1 VNVGCPKESFPGE
14 TRVALSPAVVPAI
27 EKLGLKVVVESGA
40 GLASGYTDVAYKEA
54 GATVGT
60 RADAFGTEIVA
71 QVRAVG
77 AYESSAS
84 ADLGSL
90 RAGQVVVGLCNCLAE
105 PEPMKALA
113 ERKVIT
119 FAMELVPRITRAQS
133 MDVLSSQASI
143 AGYKAVL
150 LAANELPKLFPM
162 MSTAAGTIQPAKVLV
177 MGAGVAGLQAIATA
191 RRLGAVVSAYDIRSA
206 VKEQIESLG
215 AKFVELDLPTED
227 METSG
232 GYAKEQSEE
241 FLAKQREALG
251 KVIAEN
257 DVIITTAQVPGK
269 KAPVLVTEEMV
280 AGMSQG
286 SVIVD
291 LAAEQGGNCAVTVEG
306 QTITTGNGVRV
317 IGPKNVPGTVQKDAS
332 QVYAK
337 NIATFLKEIAPEGQL
352 VLDPENQ
359 VITDTL
365 VTNEG
370 DIANNRVRE
379 ILGMAPL
386 APPAAP
392 EPEPAPETAPE
403 PETEK
408 KEGDAS

>member
-1 VNVGCPKESFPGE
+1 MNVGCPKESFPGE

-40 GLASGYTDVAYKEA
+40 GLASGYTDAAYKEA

-60 RADAFGTEIVA
+60 RADAFGADIVA

-77 AYESSAS
+77 AYEGSAS

-90 RAGQVVVGLCNCLAE
+90 RTGQVVIGQCNSLAE

-113 ERKVIT
+113 ERGVIT

-191 RRLGAVVSAYDIRSA
+191 RRLGAVVSAYDIRAA

-215 AKFVELDLPTED
+215 AKFVELDLPTEN

-257 DVIITTAQVPGK
+257 DVVVTTAQVPGK
-269 KAPVLVTEEMV
+269 KAPVLVTKEMV
-280 AGMSQG
+280 DGMSEG

-291 LAAEQGGNCAVTVEG
+291 LAAEQGGNCAVTVAGE
-306 QTITTGNGVRV
+306 TITTANGVRV
-317 IGPKNVPGTVQKDAS
+317 IGPKNVPGTVQRDAS

-337 NIATFLKEIAPEGQL
+337 NISTFLKEIVQEGQL

-379 ILGMAPL
+379 ILGLAPL
-386 APPAAP
+386 APPAPP
-392 EPEPAPETAPE
+392 EPEPAPEPD
-403 PETEK
+403 TEK
-408 KEGDAS
+408 KEGDA

>member
-1 VNVGCPKESFPGE
+1 VNVGCPKESYPGE
-14 TRVALSPAVVPAI
+14 TRVAISPAVLPAL
-27 EKLGLKVVVESGA
+27 EKLGLKAIVESGA
-40 GLASGYTDVAYKEA
+40 GAASGYTDDAYREA

-60 RADAFGTEIVA
+60 RADAFGADIVV

-77 AYESSAS
+77 AYQEGAS
-84 ADLGSL
+84 PDLDAL
-90 RAGQVVVGLCNCLAE
+90 RSGQLVIGQCNSLAE

-113 ERKVIT
+113 SKGVAT

-150 LAANELPKLFPM
+150 MAADALPKLFPM

-191 RRLGAVVSAYDIRSA
+191 KRLGAVVSAYDIRA
-206 VKEQIESLG
+206 VVKEQIESLG
-215 AKFVELDLPTED
+215 AKFVELDLPEQD

-241 FLAKQREALG
+241 FLAKQREELG

-257 DVIITTAQVPGK
+257 DVVITTAQVPGK
-269 KAPVLVTEEMV
+269 KAPVLVTKEMV
-280 AGMSQG
+280 AAMASG

-291 LAAEQGGNCAVTVEG
+291 LAAEQGGNVEG
-306 QTITTGNGVRV
+306 TVAGESVTTANGVLL

-337 NIATFLKEIAPEGQL
+337 NMVTFLKEIVDEGGVNIDL
-352 VLDPENQ
+352 ENQ
-359 VITDTL
+359 VIADTL
-365 VTNEG
+365 VTKDG
-370 DIANNRVRE
+370 DVVNNRVRE
-379 ILGMAPL
+379 ILGL
-386 APPAAP
+386 APMEPPAPP
-392 EPEPAPETAPE
+392 EPEPAPAEQAE
-403 PETEK
+403 
-408 KEGDAS
+408 KEGDA